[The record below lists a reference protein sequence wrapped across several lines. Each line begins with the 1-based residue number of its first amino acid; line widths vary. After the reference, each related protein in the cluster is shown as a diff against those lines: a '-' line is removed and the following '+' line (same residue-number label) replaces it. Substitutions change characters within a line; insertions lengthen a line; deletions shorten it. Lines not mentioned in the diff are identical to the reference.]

1 MAAALSSSRIDEV
14 VLATDDDDAAQ
25 IGRNLGATVFARS
38 AESASD
44 EAPTEAVLMEVAQ
57 AIVADVY
64 VLLQPTSPLTSAC
77 DVDAAL
83 AVLDEG
89 HDSVLSVVPQTRFT
103 WAQGPSG
110 WTPTNYSV
118 AARPRRQETE
128 PFLVENGAIYAFR
141 ASVLTDGRSRLGGKI
156 GIFKMSEDTYYEL
169 DEPADWIVV
178 DALLGVRR
186 DLHYDRRLQ
195 RIKLV
200 ITDVDGVLTDNGMY
214 WSSDG
219 AELKRFS
226 ARDGKGFE
234 ILHRAGIV
242 TALLTSESAD
252 LVSKRGQKLGCR
264 ETILG
269 SRDKVKDADSIRRR
283 LGVDWDEI
291 AYIGDDLHDCDLMR
305 RVGFSATPMDGIA
318 EAQRSATKVLRTKG
332 GHGAFRELADL
343 ILTAQMPSNE

>member
-1 MAAALSSSRIDEV
+1 MARDRIVAIIPARAGSKGIPRKNVKLIGGRPLIEWVMAAALSSSRIDEV

-141 ASVLTDGRSRLGGKI
+141 
-156 GIFKMSEDTYYEL
+156 
-169 DEPADWIVV
+169 
-178 DALLGVRR
+178 
-186 DLHYDRRLQ
+186 
-195 RIKLV
+195 
-200 ITDVDGVLTDNGMY
+200 
-214 WSSDG
+214 
-219 AELKRFS
+219 
-226 ARDGKGFE
+226 
-234 ILHRAGIV
+234 
-242 TALLTSESAD
+242 
-252 LVSKRGQKLGCR
+252 
-264 ETILG
+264 
-269 SRDKVKDADSIRRR
+269 
-283 LGVDWDEI
+283 
-291 AYIGDDLHDCDLMR
+291 
-305 RVGFSATPMDGIA
+305 
-318 EAQRSATKVLRTKG
+318 
-332 GHGAFRELADL
+332 
-343 ILTAQMPSNE
+343 